1 MGSPYKMRLLTK
13 QLLLFAFIGIS
24 LAVPLSKSLDNKNA
38 KKIFNSI
45 DANDGY
51 ISTDETMNLVN
62 SIIPDFQAVLRLFLE
77 RSIVRKFDTDHDD
90 KLNFAEFLKGPF
102 LKINSSLPD
111 SSKLS
116 DFLKFLGN
124 LRYVSKI

>member
-45 DANDGY
+45 DANDDGH
-51 ISTDETMNLVN
+51 ISTDEAMNLVN
-62 SIIPDFQAVLRLFLE
+62 FIVPDFQKQLRLFLE
-77 RSIVRKFDTDHDD
+77 QSIVRKFDTDHDK
-90 KLNFAEFLKGPF
+90 KLNFQEFLPI
-102 LKINSSLPD
+102 LKIDSATPD

-116 DFLKFLGN
+116 EFLTFLGN
-124 LRYVSKI
+124 L